1 MILTIFGDGSVMR
14 RGRFAGLCG
23 HLIEAGALVLE
34 LLLKAVDLALQTQY
48 ILLLSSQS
56 LI

>member
-1 MILTIFGDGSVMR
+1 MR
-14 RGRFAGLCG
+14 RGRFAGVCG

-48 ILLLSSQS
+48 MLLLNSQS